1 VTDEAAEETAPTDA
15 EASGADPREEAARDA
30 YKQNAATAGVDPADG
45 EAAGTSPS
53 VPVAEAAYPDLGVGS
68 GAQVEPRDLRH
79 LSDIELELSVEL
91 GRARV
96 PLRHL
101 LALGPG
107 AIIELDRTVDEPAE
121 ILVNGTVVARGRIVT
136 VGNDFGVRVDE
147 IVVPGADE

>member
-1 VTDEAAEETAPTDA
+1 MSDDAAEDA
-15 EASGADPREEAARDA
+15 TPADAADAGGDAREEAARDA
-30 YKQNAATAGVDPADG
+30 YKQSAATAGVDATEG
-45 EAAGTSPS
+45 EGDAGPS
-53 VPVAEAAYPDLGVGS
+53 VPVSEAAYPDLGAGS
-68 GAQVEPRDLRH
+68 SGTVEPRDLRH

-136 VGNDFGVRVDE
+136 VGDDFGVRVDE
-147 IVVPGADE
+147 IVTPGADE